1 MTEAASLM
9 MQAALPDTRGAN
21 LYRADPALPALLKL
35 CVTPEVFACVEPHLD
50 RLGALA
56 GGRLDALA
64 GTADHNP
71 PILHHRER
79 TGVDAQWIEKH
90 PAYVEME
97 RMAFGDYGLAAMS
110 HRAGVFGWNAP
121 LPPAVKYALSYLF
134 VQAEFGLC
142 CPVSM
147 TDALARTLGKFGS
160 AELVARYLPG
170 LTSQDM
176 DVHAQGA
183 MFMTEQ
189 AAGSDVGA
197 TATLARHVPAG
208 GTGTNLGNN
217 GSDHWLLTG
226 DKWFCSN
233 ADAELALV
241 LARPENGSGSASQG
255 STTRALSL
263 FLLPRTLPDGSP
275 NHYRI
280 IRLKDKLG
288 TRSMASGEIKL
299 EGAVAYLVGDATR
312 GFVQMAD
319 MINMS
324 RLSNG
329 MRAAGL
335 MRRACFE
342 ARHVAEHRVAFGK
355 RVIEMPLARRQL
367 MKMLLPMEA
376 ARSMTFFAARALE
389 AADLAPSGDDA
400 ARRRIRILTP
410 LLKFRACRDARRVT
424 GDAMEMRGGTGY
436 IEEWPDARLTRDA
449 HLGSIW
455 EGTSNIVAQD
465 VLRAIKRENAL
476 EALDAELD
484 AMDREAGRDEDRFV
498 ARERAQGFARD
509 VAQAGDAEH
518 ARQAATGLY
527 YSTAAT
533 VLAWEAKRIG
543 GSGDKIIG
551 AQRAALSRLVVRH
564 KLSERDPFKPEAAG
578 DDEAL
583 LLSTALGQHSAAI
596 FV

>member
-1 MTEAASLM
+1 MTTHTQLPTGAS
-9 MQAALPDTRGAN
+9 AVPDARGQN

-35 CVTPEVFACVEPHLD
+35 CVSPEVFACVEPHLD
-50 RLGALA
+50 RLGELV

-71 PILHHRER
+71 PVLHHRDR

-90 PAYVEME
+90 PAYEEME

-160 AELVARYLPG
+160 PELVARYLPG

-176 DVHAQGA
+176 DIHAQGA

-189 AAGSDVGA
+189 GAGSDVGA
-197 TATLARHVPAG
+197 TATIATRAG
-208 GTGTNLGNN
+208 
-217 GSDHWLLTG
+217 DHWLLTG

-241 LARPENGSGSASQG
+241 LARPENGSGSGSSGNSPETGSGSG
-255 STTRALSL
+255 STGNTGTRGLGL

-275 NHYRI
+275 NRYRI
-280 IRLKDKLG
+280 IRLKDKMG
-288 TRSMASGEIKL
+288 TRSMASGEIRL
-299 EGAVAYLVGDATR
+299 EGAIAYLVGEEAR

-335 MRRACFE
+335 MRRAWFE
-342 ARHVAEHRVAFGK
+342 ARHVAQHRVAFGK
-355 RVIEMPLARRQL
+355 HVIDMPLARRQL
-367 MKMLLPMEA
+367 LKMLLPAEA
-376 ARSMTFFAARALE
+376 ARSMTFAAARALE
-389 AADLAPSGDDA
+389 AADAGSGDAQRA
-400 ARRRIRILTP
+400 AQKRIRILTP

-424 GDAMEMRGGTGY
+424 GDAMEMRGGAGY

-465 VLRAIKRENAL
+465 VLRAIKREDAL

-484 AMDREAGRDEDRFV
+484 AMDREAGSDEDRFV
-498 ARERAQGFARD
+498 ARERAQAFARE
-509 VAQAGDAEH
+509 VAQKGDAEH
-518 ARQAATGLY
+518 ARQAASALY

-533 VLAWEAKRIG
+533 LLAWEGHRIG
-543 GSGDKIIG
+543 GAIG
-551 AQRAALSRLVVRH
+551 AQRTALSRLVVRH
-564 KLSERDPFKPEAAG
+564 KLSERDPFKPEPAG

-583 LLSTALGQHSAAI
+583 LLSA
-596 FV
+596 

>member
-1 MTEAASLM
+1 MMTTLPAATTGAASP
-9 MQAALPDTRGAN
+9 LPDTRGQN
-21 LYRADPALPALLKL
+21 LYAADPALGAVLKL
-35 CVTPEVFACVEPHLD
+35 SVSPEVFNCVEPHLFQ
-50 RLGALA
+50 LGALA

-71 PILHHRER
+71 PVLHHRDR

-90 PAYVEME
+90 PAYEEME

-197 TATLARHVPAG
+197 TATVARRAGDVTGDDGHAAAG
-208 GTGTNLGNN
+208 GMGE
-217 GSDHWLLTG
+217 HWLLTG

-241 LARPENGSGSASQG
+241 LARPENGSESRSPSNG
-255 STTRALSL
+255 TRALSL
-263 FLLPRTLPDGSP
+263 FLLPRTLPDGTP

-280 IRLKDKLG
+280 VRLKDKLG

-299 EGAVAYLVGDATR
+299 DGAVAYLVGDASR

-335 MRRACFE
+335 MRRAYFE
-342 ARHVAEHRVAFGK
+342 ALHVARNRIAFGK
-355 RVIEMPLARRQL
+355 HVIEMPLARRQL
-367 MKMLLPMEA
+367 LKMLLPTEC
-376 ARSMTFFAARALE
+376 ARSMTFAAARALA
-389 AADLAPSGDDA
+389 AADAGDEA

-424 GDAMEMRGGTGY
+424 GDAMEMRGGAGY
-436 IEEWPDARLTRDA
+436 IEEWPDARLLRDA

-476 EALDAELD
+476 EALDTDLD
-484 AMDREAGRDEDRFV
+484 TLDREAGSDEDRFV
-498 ARERAQGFARD
+498 ARERAQAFARE
-509 VAQAGDAEH
+509 VAQSGDAEH

-527 YSTAAT
+527 YATAAT
-533 VLAWEAKRIG
+533 LLAWEGKRIG
-543 GSGDKIIG
+543 STIG

-564 KLSERDPFKPEAAG
+564 KLTERDPLKREPAG
-578 DDEAL
+578 EDETL
-583 LLSTALGQHSAAI
+583 LLTA
-596 FV
+596 

>member
-1 MTEAASLM
+1 MNAPHVMQPHFLAAS
-9 MQAALPDTRGAN
+9 ALPDSRGINA
-21 LYRADPALPALLKL
+21 YRADPALAALLKL
-35 CVTPEVFACVEPHLD
+35 YVSPDVFACVEPHLD
-50 RLGALA
+50 RLGELV

-71 PILHHRER
+71 PVLHHRDR
-79 TGVDAQWIEKH
+79 TGIDMQWIEKH

-97 RMAFGDYGLAAMS
+97 RMAFGDYGLSAMS

-121 LPPAVKYALSYLF
+121 LPPAVKYAVSYLF

-160 AELVARYLPG
+160 PELVARYLPG

-176 DVHAQGA
+176 DIHAQGA

-189 AAGSDVGA
+189 GAGSDVGA
-197 TATLARHVPAG
+197 TATVATRAG
-208 GTGTNLGNN
+208 
-217 GSDHWLLTG
+217 DHWLLTG

-241 LARPENGSGSASQG
+241 LARPENGNPGTKG
-255 STTRALSL
+255 LGL

-280 IRLKDKLG
+280 VRLKDKMG
-288 TRSMASGEIKL
+288 TRSMASGEIRL
-299 EGAVAYLVGDATR
+299 EGAVAYLVGEEAR

-335 MRRACFE
+335 MRRAYFE
-342 ARHVAEHRVAFGK
+342 ARHVARNRMAFGQ

-367 MKMLLPMEA
+367 MKILLVAEA
-376 ARSMTFFAARALE
+376 ARSMTFAAARSLE
-389 AADLAPSGDDA
+389 AADAGDEA

-410 LLKFRACRDARRVT
+410 LLKFRACRDARKAT

-465 VLRAIKRENAL
+465 VLRAIKREGAL

-484 AMDREAGRDEDRFV
+484 LLDREAGANEARFV
-498 ARERAQGFARD
+498 ARERAQAFARE
-509 VAQAGDAEH
+509 VAHDGDQEH
-518 ARQAATGLY
+518 ARQAASGLY

-533 VLAWEAKRIG
+533 LLAWEATRIG
-543 GSGDKIIG
+543 GDIG
-551 AQRAALSRLVVRH
+551 RQRAALSRLLVQH
-564 KLSERDPFKPEAAG
+564 KLQERDPLAPAAR
-578 DDEAL
+578 DADADL
-583 LLSTALGQHSAAI
+583 LLQD
-596 FV
+596 